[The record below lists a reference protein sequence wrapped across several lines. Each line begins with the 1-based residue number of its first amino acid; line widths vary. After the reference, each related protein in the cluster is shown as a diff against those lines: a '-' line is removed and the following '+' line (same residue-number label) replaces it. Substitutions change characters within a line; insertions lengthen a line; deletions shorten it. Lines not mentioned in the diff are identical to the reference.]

1 MVSIKNVS
9 IRELLNQIKKK
20 LQYHNLWHRV
30 SPYVLKMTPR
40 INVISFWEIGHVT
53 SEVNFALLPLL
64 VSVIEFLSNSTQTT
78 CKYAMPI
85 HSCSCLLSGWWSL
98 IETLFHYLWP
108 RVDTW
113 ELRVDLITFWQSCH
127 ATFKVNFGL
136 WPLLVGLIKSNGN
149 KNIIPTIFFSLSE
162 CIRFSNICVPHIW
175 MKTFIQNA
183 CNVSFWCAA
192 GWFCYIITQNM
203 TCYSNAFLFWLW
215 PTSQK

>member
-1 MVSIKNVS
+1 MWYHFERVVMWPLRSTLPSCLFWLVWLNFFQIAPRPPTNMQCPSTAAPVLFQCFILINVS
-9 IRELLNQIKKK
+9 GK
-20 LQYHNLWHRV
+20 W
-30 SPYVLKMTPR
+30 P
-40 INVISFWEIGHVT
+40 
-53 SEVNFALLPLL
+53 
-64 VSVIEFLSNSTQTT
+64 
-78 CKYAMPI
+78 
-85 HSCSCLLSGWWSL
+85 L

-113 ELRVDLITFWQSCH
+113 VLRVDLITFWQSCH

-175 MKTFIQNA
+175 MKKFIQNA